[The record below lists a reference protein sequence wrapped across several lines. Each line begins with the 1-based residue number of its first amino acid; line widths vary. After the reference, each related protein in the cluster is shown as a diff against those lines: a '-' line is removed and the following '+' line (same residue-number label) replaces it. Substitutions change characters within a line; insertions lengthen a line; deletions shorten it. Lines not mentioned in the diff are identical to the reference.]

1 MPSFQLRIT
10 ASIALLALAIAAC
23 SDQPGNP
30 LDPDQNRGINA
41 VGGGTADIGEF
52 ELCAVGPQSIFR
64 AIVDSVPQSPARFR
78 LGPDNCVV
86 VATTAQLGVGNHR
99 VTIIEDI
106 LTGQGQVLD
115 SIVSTSVDVRTGVPV
130 RGAPLTGTRMV
141 TQVFNGDRGW
151 LVEFYNH

>member
-1 MPSFQLRIT
+1 MQRARRFRFAAFT
-10 ASIALLALAIAAC
+10 AVLALVAVACTEGTNPTDPALLRVRAT
-23 SDQPGNP
+23 
-30 LDPDQNRGINA
+30 A
-41 VGGGTADIGEF
+41 VGAADVGEF

-86 VATTAQLGVGNHR
+86 IATTAQLGVGNHR

-115 SIVSTSVDVRTGVPV
+115 SIVSTSVTVKNTTPV
-130 RGAPLTGTRMV
+130 QGAPLTGTRMV

-151 LVEFYNH
+151 LVQFYNH

>member
-1 MPSFQLRIT
+1 MASSSLRIT
-10 ASIALLALAIAAC
+10 GSIALLALTIAAC
-23 SDQPGNP
+23 SDPAANP
-30 LDPDQNRGINA
+30 LDPDPIRVGTNA
-41 VGGGTADIGEF
+41 VGGGADIGEF

-86 VATTAQLGVGNHR
+86 IATTAQLGPGNHL

-115 SIVSTSVDVRTGVPV
+115 SIVSTVINVQTGVPV

-141 TQVFNGDRGW
+141 SQIFNGDRGW

>member
-1 MPSFQLRIT
+1 MRSLSRLRI
-10 ASIALLALAIAAC
+10 AGPIALSALLVLGCAEAG
-23 SDQPGNP
+23 PNP
-30 LDPDQNRGINA
+30 LSPNQGLVA
-41 VGGGTADIGEF
+41 LGTAGQADIGEF

-64 AIVDSVPQSPARFR
+64 AIVDSVPQTPRRFL

-86 VATTAQLGVGNHR
+86 IATTAGLGVGNHV

-115 SIVSTSVDVRTGVPV
+115 SIVSTSIFVSDNLPV

-141 TQVFNGDRGW
+141 TQIFNGDRGW
-151 LVEFYNH
+151 LVQFYNH